1 MAHERKKNLSI
12 IRSKAKEKEEKENSR
27 NFNYNQS
34 FIIVQI
40 SPILFH
46 LSLSPIYY
54 RLDE

>member
-12 IRSKAKEKEEKENSR
+12 IRNKAKEEEEKENSR
-27 NFNYNQS
+27 NCNYNQS